1 MNAEDT
7 KPPVRTELRN
17 HTLWIWI
24 DREERRNAINKGV
37 ISGIQ
42 SAVVAAQD
50 DASVRSIVL
59 TGAGRKAFCA
69 GADLTGGPQT
79 FVRLGLTSR

>member
-1 MNAEDT
+1 MVATQPPPISREMIFALHRRASTLLAEVQLT
-7 KPPVRTELRN
+7 KRDFHECGRYQASQFERSCAN

-42 SAVVAAQD
+42 SAVVAA
-50 DASVRSIVL
+50 
-59 TGAGRKAFCA
+59 
-69 GADLTGGPQT
+69 
-79 FVRLGLTSR
+79 SR

>member
-7 KPPVRTELRN
+7 KLPVRTELRN
-17 HTLWIWI
+17 HTFWIWI

-42 SAVVAAQD
+42 SALVAHKMMPACA
-50 DASVRSIVL
+50 ASFLPAWAARHFAPAPI
-59 TGAGRKAFCA
+59 
-69 GADLTGGPQT
+69 
-79 FVRLGLTSR
+79 

>member
-1 MNAEDT
+1 MDAEDT
-7 KPPVRTELRN
+7 KLPVRTELRN

-50 DASVRSIVL
+50 DARVRSIVL
-59 TGAGRKAFCA
+59 TGVAARHFAPA
-69 GADLTGGPQT
+69 PI
-79 FVRLGLTSR
+79 